1 MVKVFKATRV
11 AKYAQIAFFAI
22 ILLFPF
28 QASAQSF
35 GTVNFNFDS
44 DQLDA
49 QGQQQVAEIAERL
62 KAVDSYKPTVVI
74 GFTDAVGST
83 GYNQGLGQRRANTV
97 ARALVAAGVSVDQIG
112 SISSRG
118 KTDLLIEVAT
128 ADRRN
133 RRVTV
138 GLAEILAA
146 CRSYREVQLSS
157 SAIGDELQRDLLNR
171 LQVAVSQHALL
182 TSTGQN
188 GPAIQM
194 AGAAREDCGKAAG
207 LGADSVRKIE
217 YSKRCFCSS
226 ARLQT
231 ALGS

>member
-1 MVKVFKATRV
+1 MKSCAELIIRLAVLICLALPSAV
-11 AKYAQIAFFAI
+11 AAET
-22 ILLFPF
+22 
-28 QASAQSF
+28 F

-49 QGQQQVAEIAERL
+49 EGRQQVAEIAERL
-62 KAVDSYKPTVVI
+62 KAINSYKPTVVV
-74 GFTDAVGST
+74 GYTDAVGST

-97 ARALVAAGVSVDQIG
+97 ARALIEAGVPVDEIG

-118 KTDLLIEVAT
+118 KSDLLIAVAT

-146 CRSYREVQLSS
+146 CRSYRDVQLTQ
-157 SAIGDELQRDLLNR
+157 AAVGDELQNDLMQR
-171 LQVAVSQHALL
+171 LGEASARRTQLEGSGRN
-182 TSTGQN
+182 S
-188 GPAIQM
+188 PAFQM

-207 LGADSVRKIE
+207 LATDSIRKVE
-217 YSKRCFCSS
+217 YAKRCFCSY
-226 ARLQT
+226 ARLEA
-231 ALGS
+231 ALK